1 MTENYLYTM
10 EALDEFMASL
20 TPGGYLSIVRW
31 YPMESMRLASMA
43 VEALRL
49 RGVHSPAESI
59 VMARSASVVNLV
71 VKNGAFERVEVEKFR
86 TAAHAAGLSFLG
98 GGGLEPDVGIE
109 LSAKPSQQEMLDL
122 VHWQITRGTD
132 IEELRRRTR
141 FNLEPATDDR
151 PFFFNPVSLGE
162 VGDQAYFLFRG
173 FTFQHGRAMAL
184 LIGLLK
190 ITLVVSL
197 LFVLGPIF
205 LRGIGPWTGVDLPT
219 RISTSLYFLMLG
231 IGYLLV
237 EIPLLQQFI
246 LFLGHPTYAVTT
258 VLMIVLISSGVGSL
272 LARKLFDPTKGRSIL
287 LLFSI
292 LLVALIGLTV
302 FIRPI
307 LGGAIGMPLP
317 ARILISVLLIGPVGL
332 LLGMPFPLGVRVLH
346 GRAGTLVPWAWAI
359 NGAASVAAPV
369 LAMILAIVS
378 GFSTALLV
386 GAGCYAAAGPLL
398 KFMSRA
404 K

>member
-1 MTENYLYTM
+1 MK
-10 EALDEFMASL
+10 
-20 TPGGYLSIVRW
+20 
-31 YPMESMRLASMA
+31 
-43 VEALRL
+43 
-49 RGVHSPAESI
+49 
-59 VMARSASVVNLV
+59 RSVLFVAA
-71 VKNGAFERVEVEKFR
+71 AF
-86 TAAHAAGLSFLG
+86 
-98 GGGLEPDVGIE
+98 
-109 LSAKPSQQEMLDL
+109 
-122 VHWQITRGTD
+122 
-132 IEELRRRTR
+132 
-141 FNLEPATDDR
+141 
-151 PFFFNPVSLGE
+151 
-162 VGDQAYFLFRG
+162 
-173 FTFQHGRAMAL
+173 AMAL

-190 ITLVVSL
+190 ITLIVSL

-346 GRAGTLVPWAWAI
+346 GRAGSLVPWAWAI